1 MVVNDRSLS
10 NVVFVI
16 EGSANLSSYFE
27 QIKSTYICPTLE
39 YVFFIFLSLNNNFY
53 IF

>member
-1 MVVNDRSLS
+1 MVVLNEKPLS

-27 QIKSTYICPTLE
+27 QIKLTYICPTLE
-39 YVFFIFLSLNNNFY
+39 
-53 IF
+53 